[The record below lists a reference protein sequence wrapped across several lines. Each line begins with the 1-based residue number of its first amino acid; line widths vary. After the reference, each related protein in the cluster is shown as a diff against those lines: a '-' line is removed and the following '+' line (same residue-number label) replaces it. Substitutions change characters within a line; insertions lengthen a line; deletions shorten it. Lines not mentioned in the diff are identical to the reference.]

1 MRIGVCVLMAG
12 LTVSCAKKPSAGSG
26 IRDEGEVAQGD
37 VGESELLGQIRTAV
51 DPAFVYEY
59 SQTRFV
65 PPQGKTLLIMGQT
78 VQRIEEHV
86 EAFPDRPLPGGWS
99 AYWPINKFEGIKKP
113 HTNQTGGT
121 QHHQWLINKFPDTVL
136 HSAIW
141 MVGTWDVAN
150 NTINGEYDDV
160 VERYAAW
167 ARNIDRPLYLRI
179 GYEFDG
185 PHNEL
190 DPVQYVAA
198 YRHVADLLRSEGLDN
213 VALVWHS
220 YASTPFQDHPVEAW
234 YPGDD
239 YVDWV
244 AISTFDQAYSG
255 GFGVYGDAVLEFAK
269 AHGKPVMIA
278 EANPVRGIT
287 TDGVEAWEDWFVN
300 FFSLVH
306 EKNIKAVA
314 FINEDWRSF
323 GPNGLLDWQDGRL
336 VNNPTI
342 AEAWFE
348 ETSRERYLKQS
359 PDLFATLG
367 YELPE

>member
-1 MRIGVCVLMAG
+1 MMAWMM
-12 LTVSCAKKPSAGSG
+12 LACAKGPSTPVEAGPMVG
-26 IRDEGEVAQGD
+26 DPEAPPPPRPDDPGEPAALDRV
-37 VGESELLGQIRTAV
+37 RTDV
-51 DPAFVYEY
+51 DPDFVYAY

-65 PPQGKTLLIMGQT
+65 PPADKTLLIVGQT
-78 VQRIEEHV
+78 VQRIEEYV
-86 EAFPDRPLPGGWS
+86 EAFPDEPLPGGWS
-99 AYWPINKFEGIKKP
+99 AYWPVNKFEGIKEP

-121 QHHQWLINKFPDTVL
+121 QHHQWLVDEFPNTVL

-141 MVGTWDVAN
+141 MVGTWDVAKK
-150 NTINGEYDDV
+150 TVEGEYDDV
-160 VERYAAW
+160 VKRFAAW
-167 ARNIDRPLYLRI
+167 ARTIDRPLYLRI

-190 DPVQYVAA
+190 DPVEYVAA
-198 YRHVADLLRSEGLDN
+198 YRHVADLLRAKRVDN

-220 YASTPFQDHPVEAW
+220 YAATPYEGHTVDAW

-244 AISTFDQAYSG
+244 GISTFGQVYGGS
-255 GFGVYGDAVLEFAK
+255 GFGTYGDAVLAFARE
-269 AHGKPVMIA
+269 HGKPVMIA
-278 EANPVRGIT
+278 EANPVRGIAS
-287 TDGVEAWEDWFVN
+287 DGVEAWNSWFVD

-323 GPNGLLDWQDGRL
+323 GPGGLLDWQDGRL
-336 VNNPTI
+336 LNNPRV

-348 ETSRERYLKQS
+348 ETGRERYLKQS
-359 PDLFATLG
+359 PELFEVLG
-367 YELPE
+367 YPGR